1 MRSSHSIGLRV
12 GAASVAVVLAASIGV
27 ARVALAQNVVSDTLI
42 YAVYDG
48 EKTASQVFQTI
59 RKNQKATGERI
70 ESYAIVSKDVKAKTH
85 VLDQRQRDAA
95 VGAILGA
102 TIGVLG
108 GPPGAVAGAA
118 VGGGAG
124 YLAGD
129 AVGIPRET
137 IEEMKASLTPGT
149 SALIVVLDNKWVQDV
164 DKALRQASARHV
176 VAAQVATGQTTA
188 PGANPSKPAPKPAAP
203 ASQTTPSHS

>member
-12 GAASVAVVLAASIGV
+12 GVASVGVVLAASIGIPWT
-27 ARVALAQNVVSDTLI
+27 ALAQNVVSDTLI

-85 VLDQRQRDAA
+85 VLDQRQRDAT

-108 GPPGAVAGAA
+108 GPPGVVAGAA

-124 YLAGD
+124 YLTGE